1 MIMKKLT
8 MLAFVL
14 LLSLGFAA
22 ASFAENTTGTTGT
35 TATTD
40 HTTGMTGTTT
50 DGTYTGNG
58 FANPF
63 RNPMNGVTTRGT
75 RTYDTSYA
83 RANNNDVDW
92 GWLGLL
98 GLIGLAGLWS
108 RDRQRSE

>member
-1 MIMKKLT
+1 MKKLT

-22 ASFAENTTGTTGT
+22 ASFAENTTGTT
-35 TATTD
+35 ATTD
-40 HTTGMTGTTT
+40 HTTGMTGTAT

-63 RNPMNGVTTRGT
+63 RNTMNGANTRGT

-83 RANNNDVDW
+83 RANDNDVDW